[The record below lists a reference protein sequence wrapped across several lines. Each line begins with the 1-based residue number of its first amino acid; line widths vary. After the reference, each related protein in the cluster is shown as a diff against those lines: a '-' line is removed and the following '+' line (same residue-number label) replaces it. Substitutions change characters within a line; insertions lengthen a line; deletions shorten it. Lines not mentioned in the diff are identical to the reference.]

1 MQKQLQLAR
10 QFRHLNQQGH
20 FLLANAWDIASA
32 RIFEDAGFAAIG
44 STSGGIAYA
53 HGYGDAEQIGRDEML
68 RHVAAICKAVTVP
81 VSADIEAGYGV
92 SPAAVAQTVRGAIA
106 GGAVGVNLE
115 DNSHGQTAAPLFGIT
130 QQTARIAAARA
141 AAEEA
146 GLPIWINARTDTYLL
161 GLGADAE
168 SRFAMTVAR
177 GNAYLAAGA
186 DMVFIPV
193 LTDSDTVQRISRA
206 VNGPIS
212 LMALPGAPAA
222 AALFA
227 AGAQRVSLGVCP
239 MLAAMGTIREIALEV
254 RASGSWEAMQR
265 SFYGFDQAEALFA
278 VKRRP

>member
-1 MQKQLQLAR
+1 MQKQIELAR
-10 QFRHLNQQGH
+10 QFRHLNQQGR

-53 HGYGDAEQIGRDEML
+53 HGYRDAEQIGRDEML
-68 RHVAAICKAVTVP
+68 RHVAAICKAV
-81 VSADIEAGYGV
+81 
-92 SPAAVAQTVRGAIA
+92 AATVAQTVHGAIA
-106 GGAVGVNLE
+106 AGAVGVNLE
-115 DNSHGQTAAPLFGIT
+115 DNRHQLSGSPLFSNRE
-130 QQTARIAAARA
+130 QAARIAAARA

-146 GLPIWINARTDTYLL
+146 GLPLWINARTDTYLL
-161 GLGADAE
+161 GLGEDTE
-168 SRFAMTVAR
+168 SRLAMTVER

-193 LTDSDTVQRISRA
+193 LTDIAAVQRISSA
-206 VNGPIS
+206 LHGPIS

-239 MLAAMGTIREIALEV
+239 MLAAMGTIRDIALEV

-278 VKRRP
+278 VEGRP